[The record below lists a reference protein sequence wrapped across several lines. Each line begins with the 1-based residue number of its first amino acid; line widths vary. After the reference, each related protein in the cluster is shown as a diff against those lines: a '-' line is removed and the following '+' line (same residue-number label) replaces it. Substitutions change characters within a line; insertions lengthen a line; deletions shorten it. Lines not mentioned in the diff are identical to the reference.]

1 MGYPPVLSVTQILRH
16 AGVTGSMEFVP
27 ESALMRGRAV
37 HAAIDLDERGKLD
50 EASVHPEVAPR
61 LASWRAWRKSAG
73 LVYERGE
80 FEVRGPG
87 YVGHPDLV
95 GTIGGRKWL
104 LDVKGG
110 APAPWHRLQTA
121 LYALALD
128 ESVRR
133 GAVYVTD
140 DGSVATMHEHKD
152 REDLRTAVACVAVVL
167 WREKNG
173 PPLQ

>member
-1 MGYPPVLSVTQILRH
+1 MLSVTTILRH
-16 AGVTGSMEFVP
+16 AGVCGSMEFVP

-37 HAAIDLDERGKLD
+37 HAAINLDERGKLS
-50 EASVHPEVAPR
+50 ESSVHAEVAPR
-61 LASWRAWRKSAG
+61 LASWRAWRKAAG

-87 YVGHPDLV
+87 YIGHPDIV
-95 GTIGGRKWL
+95 GMIDGRRWL

-110 APAPWHRLQTA
+110 NPAPWHRLQTA

-128 ESVRR
+128 ESGVRR

-140 DGSVATMHEHKD
+140 DGSIARLEDHRD
-152 REDLRTAVACVAVVL
+152 RADFNAAVACVSVCL

-173 PPLQ
+173 PALA

>member
-1 MGYPPVLSVTQILRH
+1 MLSVTTILRH
-16 AGVTGSMEFVP
+16 AGVAGSMEFVP

-37 HAAIDLDERGKLD
+37 HAAINLDERGKLD

-61 LASWRAWRKSAG
+61 LASWRAWRKAAG

-80 FEVRGPG
+80 FEVRGVG

-95 GTIGGRKWL
+95 GTIDGRRWL
-104 LDVKGG
+104 IDVKGG
-110 APAPWHRLQTA
+110 NPAPWHRLQTA

-140 DGSVATMHEHKD
+140 DGSIATLQEHRD
-152 REDLRTAVACVAVVL
+152 RADLSAAVACVAVVL

-173 PPLQ
+173 PALA